1 MKQVNGS
8 RVLFWFHR
16 RWRVTCISFCAPLYA
31 LFFFACAA
39 RAADDDWRTAVFPS
53 GAAFTLEIADDAASR
68 QRGYMF
74 RDHVGEHDGML
85 FVFDTSDIHG
95 FWMKNCRVALDIIW
109 LDERFRVVDIARTR
123 QPCPPDGECPNVYP
137 MRVARYV
144 LEVAAGTSE
153 REGLKLGD
161 PIVLIADSGG
171 S

>member
-8 RVLFWFHR
+8 HALSWFR
-16 RWRVTCISFCAPLYA
+16 CRWRATCISSFVSLGT
-31 LFFFACAA
+31 FFFLAFAA

-74 RDHVGEHDGML
+74 REHVGEHDGML
-85 FVFDTSDIHG
+85 FVFDASDVHG
-95 FWMKNCRVALDIIW
+95 FWMKNCLVSLDIIW
-109 LDERFRVVDIARTR
+109 LDERLRVVDIARNR
-123 QPCPPDGECPNVYP
+123 EPCPPDSECPNVYP
-137 MRVARYV
+137 MRIARYV
-144 LEVAAGTSE
+144 LEVAAGTTQ

-161 PIVLIADSGG
+161 QVVLVPASGG

>member
-8 RVLFWFHR
+8 RALFWFRR
-16 RWRVTCISFCAPLYA
+16 RWRATCISLFATVCAF
-31 LFFFACAA
+31 FFFACTA
-39 RAADDDWRTAVFPS
+39 RAADNDWRTAVFPS
-53 GAAFTLEIADDAASR
+53 GAAFTLEIADDAASV

-85 FVFDTSDIHG
+85 FVFDASDVHR
-95 FWMKNCRVALDIIW
+95 FWMKNCLVSLDIIW
-109 LDERFRVVDIARTR
+109 LDERLRVVDIARDR
-123 QPCPPDGECPNVYP
+123 QPCPADGECPNVYP

-144 LEVAAGTSE
+144 LEVAAGTSQ

-161 PIVLIADSGG
+161 QVVLIRGSGG